1 VNIVRL
7 RRDRQLTAMVLVHAI
22 YQVLTG
28 SPYIV
33 VYTYLLNQNST
44 DPEQIARNKL
54 IETTTTLLAFSS
66 FSVSIVFQKSE

>member
-1 VNIVRL
+1 
-7 RRDRQLTAMVLVHAI
+7 MVLVHAI

-33 VYTYLLNQNST
+33 VYTYLLNQNIT
-44 DPEQIARNKL
+44 DPEQIAQNKL

-66 FSVSIVFQKSE
+66 FSVSIVFQKK